1 MNPKKNKIFLGRV
14 LFDIGRLLYSDFR
27 STVVDNKVVDFIKN
41 ELNIT
46 DRDILEQILYTT
58 HEDLENASIPCDS
71 LAYIRY
77 LSDKLSSDVNQIH
90 LKNSIVF
97 QEEIRLQSIFNHLND
112 NRQDYEYIPQIFK
125 KYKPINFPVPSGK
138 YDISKFNG
146 ELQQNLQKI
155 LSEISLDTKNI
166 NTVLVIL
173 EELLTFVPASC
184 NKNSEISLYDHT
196 KLSIAMGI
204 CVYLFLQEK
213 RMDNYRQLIFEKDEQ
228 LYQEEMFLL
237 YSMDLSGIQKF
248 IYQQYDTKDA
258 LKNLR
263 ARSCYLE
270 ILLENTIEEI
280 LEQLGLFRTN
290 LIYSGGGHAYLLLPN
305 TKQVLSVISEKEQE
319 IRKWFCEKFD
329 TDLYL
334 AMGWYPCSAN
344 DLRNKESGRYSAIFK
359 GVSQELSKKKRSR
372 YTVTQIQYLNQ
383 REISEQERECRICH
397 RSNHLN
403 QENVCNICS
412 GLIALSNG
420 ILSKEIFSIISNPE
434 EESIEIGRGQH
445 LIAETES
452 ELNKR
457 ILERKNYIRSFTKN
471 KTYLDE
477 NKPIDDR
484 QNLIKIWMGDYSSG
498 KTISELLDGGV
509 GIRRMGVIRADIDNL
524 GTAFVSGFDAEYQ
537 TLSKSS
543 AFSGKLSVFF
553 KYYINHLL
561 EHGTFSLDG
570 TEVHRKATIIYSGG
584 DDLFIIG
591 EWKDIIEFAVDL
603 YQDIKKYTQGT
614 LTISAGIG
622 IYSEK
627 YPISYIA
634 DEVGRLE
641 ENSKNM
647 EGKDAVTLFDKR
659 YRFHWNIFIEEVLLD
674 KFSTIEKFFEN
685 SGERGKNFLYHL
697 LELLKNR
704 TEKINIAR
712 IIYFLSRM
720 EPDVKA
726 TEEEKKQYKIFSKK
740 IYEWVQ
746 SEESSRQLELAIYLY
761 AYLIRER
768 EESDDYHKR

>member
-1 MNPKKNKIFLGRV
+1 
-14 LFDIGRLLYSDFR
+14 
-27 STVVDNKVVDFIKN
+27 
-41 ELNIT
+41 
-46 DRDILEQILYTT
+46 
-58 HEDLENASIPCDS
+58 
-71 LAYIRY
+71 
-77 LSDKLSSDVNQIH
+77 
-90 LKNSIVF
+90 
-97 QEEIRLQSIFNHLND
+97 
-112 NRQDYEYIPQIFK
+112 
-125 KYKPINFPVPSGK
+125 
-138 YDISKFNG
+138 
-146 ELQQNLQKI
+146 
-155 LSEISLDTKNI
+155 
-166 NTVLVIL
+166 
-173 EELLTFVPASC
+173 
-184 NKNSEISLYDHT
+184 
-196 KLSIAMGI
+196 
-204 CVYLFLQEK
+204 
-213 RMDNYRQLIFEKDEQ
+213 
-228 LYQEEMFLL
+228 
-237 YSMDLSGIQKF
+237 
-248 IYQQYDTKDA
+248 
-258 LKNLR
+258 
-263 ARSCYLE
+263 
-270 ILLENTIEEI
+270 
-280 LEQLGLFRTN
+280 
-290 LIYSGGGHAYLLLPN
+290 
-305 TKQVLSVISEKEQE
+305 
-319 IRKWFCEKFD
+319 
-329 TDLYL
+329 
-334 AMGWYPCSAN
+334 
-344 DLRNKESGRYSAIFK
+344 
-359 GVSQELSKKKRSR
+359 
-372 YTVTQIQYLNQ
+372 
-383 REISEQERECRICH
+383 
-397 RSNHLN
+397 
-403 QENVCNICS
+403 
-412 GLIALSNG
+412 
-420 ILSKEIFSIISNPE
+420 
-434 EESIEIGRGQH
+434 
-445 LIAETES
+445 
-452 ELNKR
+452 
-457 ILERKNYIRSFTKN
+457 
-471 KTYLDE
+471 
-477 NKPIDDR
+477 
-484 QNLIKIWMGDYSSG
+484 
-498 KTISELLDGGV
+498 
-509 GIRRMGVIRADIDNL
+509 MGVIRADIDNL

>member
-1 MNPKKNKIFLGRV
+1 
-14 LFDIGRLLYSDFR
+14 
-27 STVVDNKVVDFIKN
+27 
-41 ELNIT
+41 
-46 DRDILEQILYTT
+46 
-58 HEDLENASIPCDS
+58 
-71 LAYIRY
+71 
-77 LSDKLSSDVNQIH
+77 
-90 LKNSIVF
+90 
-97 QEEIRLQSIFNHLND
+97 
-112 NRQDYEYIPQIFK
+112 
-125 KYKPINFPVPSGK
+125 
-138 YDISKFNG
+138 
-146 ELQQNLQKI
+146 
-155 LSEISLDTKNI
+155 
-166 NTVLVIL
+166 
-173 EELLTFVPASC
+173 
-184 NKNSEISLYDHT
+184 
-196 KLSIAMGI
+196 
-204 CVYLFLQEK
+204 
-213 RMDNYRQLIFEKDEQ
+213 
-228 LYQEEMFLL
+228 
-237 YSMDLSGIQKF
+237 
-248 IYQQYDTKDA
+248 
-258 LKNLR
+258 
-263 ARSCYLE
+263 
-270 ILLENTIEEI
+270 
-280 LEQLGLFRTN
+280 
-290 LIYSGGGHAYLLLPN
+290 
-305 TKQVLSVISEKEQE
+305 
-319 IRKWFCEKFD
+319 
-329 TDLYL
+329 
-334 AMGWYPCSAN
+334 
-344 DLRNKESGRYSAIFK
+344 
-359 GVSQELSKKKRSR
+359 
-372 YTVTQIQYLNQ
+372 
-383 REISEQERECRICH
+383 
-397 RSNHLN
+397 
-403 QENVCNICS
+403 
-412 GLIALSNG
+412 
-420 ILSKEIFSIISNPE
+420 
-434 EESIEIGRGQH
+434 
-445 LIAETES
+445 
-452 ELNKR
+452 
-457 ILERKNYIRSFTKN
+457 
-471 KTYLDE
+471 
-477 NKPIDDR
+477 
-484 QNLIKIWMGDYSSG
+484 MGDYSSG

-537 TLSKSS
+537 TLSRSS

-570 TEVHRKATIIYSGG
+570 TKVHRKATIIYSGG

-603 YQDIKKYTQGT
+603 YQDIKKYTQVT